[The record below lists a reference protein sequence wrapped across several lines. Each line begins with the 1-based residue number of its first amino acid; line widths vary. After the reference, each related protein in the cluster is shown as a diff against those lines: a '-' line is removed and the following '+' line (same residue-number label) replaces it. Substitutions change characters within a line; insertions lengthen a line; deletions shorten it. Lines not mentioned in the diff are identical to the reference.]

1 MRLLFYAPP
10 FNTSARGLYKNL
22 GKLEGIHYSECIGS
36 MNGLIRHLRTPL
48 GISTIGVIWP
58 ANKGEL
64 SRLLALRCL
73 FRDMRIVLVL
83 PDHEPQTISDGHLLR
98 PRFICHADGEM
109 TDVEAVMAKMT
120 RVRQIP
126 ALQIAT

>member
-22 GKLEGIHYSECIGS
+22 CILEGVHHSEYIGS
-36 MNGLIRHLRTPL
+36 MNGLMRHLRTPL
-48 GISTIGVIWP
+48 GISTIGLIWP
-58 ANKGEL
+58 ANQGEL
-64 SRLLALRCL
+64 SKLLALRYL

-83 PDHEPQTISDGHLLR
+83 PDHEPQTISAGHLLR

-109 TDVEAVMAKMT
+109 TDVEAVVAKMT
-120 RVRQIP
+120 STQQIP